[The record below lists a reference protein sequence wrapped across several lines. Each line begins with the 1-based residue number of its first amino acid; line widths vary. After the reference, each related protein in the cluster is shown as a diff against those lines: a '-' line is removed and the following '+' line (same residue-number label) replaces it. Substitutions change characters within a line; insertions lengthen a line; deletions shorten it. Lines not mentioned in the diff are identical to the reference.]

1 MAGGKGSSDLS
12 QRLAAFKDKHGDTV
26 RVDELGE
33 FVGSLVDAATDD
45 LLAAD
50 RKLFEE
56 VEALAL
62 FIQSAKKE
70 IAALRPDDVKDKFI
84 PSATDELDA
93 IIEAT
98 ANATNEI
105 MDAVEIVE
113 GVMDAVEGTS
123 ADMLGDAT
131 TKIYEACT
139 FQDIT
144 GQRITKVV
152 KALKDIEARVDGL
165 LGAFGDEIEK
175 HASVAPKPGKKK
187 KKGEITDEDL
197 LEGPQLPSSAKNQ
210 AEIDALLASFE

>member
-175 HASVAPKPGKKK
+175 HASVTPKPGKKK